1 MLYALLY
8 AIIRPVLRLSVIS
21 PEAEAEMLVL
31 RHELAV
37 LLRQIKPPQ
46 AASQRQA
53 VPRGDEQDAGHC
65 CVG

>member
-53 VPRGDEQDAGHC
+53 VPRR
-65 CVG
+65 